1 MQMFLLN
8 IKQNEF
14 KSCLHS
20 GMLMHGC
27 STASEPNRLLFAP
40 FLCSWKIAHTLGC
53 AFKIFNW
60 MGHLGTQG
68 STCSAKNLQAQIEM
82 NWKIYICYLVHLP
95 VQRFC
100 LGWSFMLLLYHYFWK
115 KNAWSHTV
123 LPELLSLLKQA
134 SEQRNSENLV
144 FFSPTCITDER
155 L

>member
-8 IKQNEF
+8 INQNEF

-20 GMLMHGC
+20 GMLIHGC
-27 STASEPNRLLFAP
+27 STASEPNRLLFSH
-40 FLCSWKIAHTLGC
+40 FLCSWKIVHTLGC
-53 AFKIFNW
+53 AFKISNW

-115 KNAWSHTV
+115 KMHEVIQCS
-123 LPELLSLLKQA
+123 Q
-134 SEQRNSENLV
+134 NSYLYWNRHQSKEIVRTWYFSVPLV
-144 FFSPTCITDER
+144 
-155 L
+155 